1 MKRGITLI
9 ALIITIII
17 LIILVAVTIKA
28 ITHDGLVNLAVKASE
43 NYKLEEKQEL
53 EQMNGIY
60 NMLDR
65 TLVVTAEIGTVTTK
79 SIQVIKVSAI
89 NYGAWMSDEINY
101 SYYIKKSM
109 ESNYPDIANKTGT
122 EASFNFENLSCETN
136 YDIKIKAVDKA
147 GNTGVIYITGI
158 KTKQNTA
165 PKFVENSVKIT
176 RNTSKMSIEMIGADV
191 DEDDITY
198 TLEWGTNTNYGKSK
212 HRAGKSGEKVTMEF
226 DNVGKTDN
234 IYWKLV
240 GSDGID
246 VTNSKTGTSTYCSG
260 YVAETRKCTKCKR

>member
-1 MKRGITLI
+1 
-9 ALIITIII
+9 
-17 LIILVAVTIKA
+17 
-28 ITHDGLVNLAVKASE
+28 
-43 NYKLEEKQEL
+43 
-53 EQMNGIY
+53 
-60 NMLDR
+60 
-65 TLVVTAEIGTVTTK
+65 
-79 SIQVIKVSAI
+79 
-89 NYGAWMSDEINY
+89 
-101 SYYIKKSM
+101 
-109 ESNYPDIANKTGT
+109 
-122 EASFNFENLSCETN
+122 
-136 YDIKIKAVDKA
+136 
-147 GNTGVIYITGI
+147 
-158 KTKQNTA
+158 
-165 PKFVENSVKIT
+165 
-176 RNTSKMSIEMIGADV
+176 MIGADV